1 LKLDVALRAFNSES
15 LTLNFELMRI
25 NVIGGG
31 PAGLYFALLMK
42 RRDSSHKV
50 AVYERNPPDA
60 TFGWGV
66 VFSGRTLSNLRE
78 ADEESHRRI
87 TESFETWDNVDII
100 LRASKVTVRGN
111 HFSGV
116 ARIRLLN
123 ILQERCAE
131 LGVDLRFQTEV
142 EDVDAFARDCDLLVG
157 ADGVG
162 SLVRERYVEEF
173 RPTLAAGRN
182 KYIWFGTRRLFHGL
196 TLTFRESD
204 AGIFAAHSY
213 KFSSSLSTFIVECD
227 EETWERA
234 GFRGMSDEET
244 REYLARVFERD
255 LGRRELLSNSSRW
268 INFLL
273 VKNERWSR
281 PGVVLLGDALH
292 TAHFS
297 IGSGTKLAIED
308 SIALFHLFAA
318 GLDVGA
324 ALTEF
329 ERTRKPVIEEYQQAA
344 DESRVWFERARE
356 YVHLE
361 ALPFAFSLMT
371 RSKRVD
377 YESLRRR
384 DPAFIAACE
393 EASARV
399 GGTGNTPPRD

>member
-1 LKLDVALRAFNSES
+1 
-15 LTLNFELMRI
+15 MRI

-42 RRDSSHKV
+42 RRDASHEV
-50 AVYERNPPDA
+50 TLYERNPPDA

-66 VFSGRTLSNLRE
+66 VFSGRTLRNLRE
-78 ADEESHRRI
+78 ADAESHRRI
-87 TESFETWDNVDII
+87 TESFETWDNVDVV
-100 LRASKVTVRGN
+100 LRESRIHIRGN
-111 HFSGV
+111 DFSGV
-116 ARIRLLN
+116 ARLRLLN

-142 EDVDAFARDCDLLVG
+142 EDFRALAADCDLLVG

-162 SLVRERYVEEF
+162 SLVRERYSTDF
-173 RPTLAAGRN
+173 RPVLASGRN

-204 AGIFAAHSY
+204 AGVFAAHSY
-213 KFSSSLSTFIVECD
+213 KFSPSLSTFIVECD
-227 EETWERA
+227 EETWTRA
-234 GFRGMSDEET
+234 RLDVLTDEEA
-244 REYLARVFERD
+244 RAYLARVFERD
-255 LGRRELLSNSSRW
+255 LAGEELLSNNSRW

-308 SIALFHLFAA
+308 SIALFRLFAS
-318 GLDVGA
+318 GLDVPS
-324 ALTEF
+324 ALAEF
-329 ERTRKPVIEEYQQAA
+329 ERTRRPVIEEYQQAA
-344 DESRVWFERARE
+344 HESRLWFERARE
-356 YVHLE
+356 HYALDP
-361 ALPFAFSLMT
+361 LPFAFSLMT

-384 DPAFIAACE
+384 DPSFVAAY
-393 EASARV
+393 EAAVAR
-399 GGTGNTPPRD
+399 GGAGQTPHAHD